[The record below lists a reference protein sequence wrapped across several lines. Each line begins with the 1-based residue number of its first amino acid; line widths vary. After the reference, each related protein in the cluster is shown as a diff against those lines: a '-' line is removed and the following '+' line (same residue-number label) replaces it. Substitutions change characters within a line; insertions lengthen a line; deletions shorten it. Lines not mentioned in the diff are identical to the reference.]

1 MIETISVFGTNVSLY
16 YTFWLIGAVAVF
28 IGGVV
33 LGREQGYGFSKSIL
47 YVAGTVALGY
57 LLLWVT
63 SWIFGGGK
71 LIGLNFV
78 RIATFLP
85 VPIYLLTK
93 LQGDPFGK
101 TADYLAPLVAIFHGV
116 THLGCI
122 FEGCCHGYAASWGL
136 YSNEVGAV
144 CFPIQPI
151 EALSSILIA
160 VVLLVMRKHNRQE
173 GRLYAWYLLLYG
185 GTRFLWEFL
194 RDNEKIWH
202 GISELAFH
210 ALGAFV
216 VGLAALAVLQCLAK
230 KEQRHEK
237 A

>member
-1 MIETISVFGTNVSLY
+1 MIETISIFGADISLY
-16 YTFWLIGAVAVF
+16 YTFWLLGALAVF
-28 IGGVV
+28 AGGVI
-33 LGREQGYGFSKSIL
+33 LGREQGYGFAKSIL
-47 YVAGTVALGY
+47 YVAGAVAMGY

-63 SWIFGGGK
+63 SWVFNGGRMN
-71 LIGLNFV
+71 GLNFV

-93 LQGDPFGK
+93 LLGDPFGK

-122 FEGCCHGYAASWGL
+122 FEGCCHGYVSSWGL

-151 EALSSILIA
+151 EALSSILIG
-160 VVLLVMRKHNRQE
+160 VLLLVMRKRNQQQ
-173 GRLYAWYLLLYG
+173 GRLYAWYLVFYG
-185 GTRFLWEFL
+185 GTRFMWEFL
-194 RDNEKIWH
+194 RDNEKIWC

-216 VGLAALAVLQCLAK
+216 VGLAALMVLHGLAK
-230 KEQRHEK
+230 KEQK
-237 A
+237 